1 MLASAC
7 RKLGGMFMQME
18 DEIASI
24 AAVIGA
30 SLAGAKAFTATSG
43 PGFSLM
49 QENLGLAVMG
59 EVPCVV
65 VNVQRAGPS
74 TGLATKPA
82 QSDIMQVRWGRHG
95 DQSVIALC
103 PATVRECFTLT
114 VQAFNFA
121 ERFRVPVI
129 LMPDEIVGHMRE
141 NVALPLPGELEVIDR
156 KAPSGPPAAY
166 LPFKPDADGVAPL
179 AAYGGDYVFHVT
191 SSMHGTDGYSNND
204 PANAAWRVR
213 QLHEKIERHR
223 DEIVLTQTYYTED
236 MDVLIVTFGATTRAG
251 ARGGARSARAGDQGR
266 RAAAADDL
274 ALSRQGSGRAGK
286 QRQDGGR
293 AGDEL
298 QRPGGR
304 RSAESAGQRRRSSAG
319 STATTGTI
327 ITPQDILDVRS
338 PGPPAQRAKGA
349 SRVARNGTAISEAR
363 RPAAHVVLG
372 LRHRRHAR
380 RPAARVRGTGLQQQR
395 YRRRHR
401 HRLHRQGRRL
411 SGHQCAAHH
420 ARPRAGLCDGDQ
432 GVQARSSTS
441 S

>member
-1 MLASAC
+1 MKAVPAAAKETRLMQGNQAIAEGAIYAGARFYAGYPITPSSEIADECASRMPA
-7 RKLGGMFMQME
+7 LGGMYIQME
-18 DEIASI
+18 DEMASI

-65 VNVQRAGPS
+65 VDVQRSGPS

-82 QSDIMQVRWGRHG
+82 QSDIMQIRWGRHG

-103 PATVRECFTLT
+103 PASVSECFTLA

-141 NVALPLPGELEVIDR
+141 NVALPLPGEIEIVER
-156 KAPSGPPAAY
+156 KAPSGTPAAY

-179 AAYGGDYVFHVT
+179 AAYGSDYVFHVT

-223 DEIVLTQTYYTED
+223 DEIVLTRSYYTED
-236 MDVLIVTFGATTRAG
+236 MDVLIVAFGATTRSG
-251 ARGGARSARAGDQGR
+251 
-266 RAAAADDL
+266 RAAALEARSQGIKAGVLQLQTIWPFPDKEIAALGKRARMVVVPEMNYSGQVAGEVQKALGAGADI
-274 ALSRQGSGRAGK
+274 
-286 QRQDGGR
+286 
-293 AGDEL
+293 
-298 QRPGGR
+298 R
-304 RSAESAGQRRRSSAG
+304 RVNKYN
-319 STATTGTI
+319 GTI
-327 ITPQDILDVRS
+327 ITPQDILDAMTLDV
-338 PGPPAQRAKGA
+338 GK
-349 SRVARNGTAISEAR
+349 
-363 RPAAHVVLG
+363 RPAGAQSE
-372 LRHRRHAR
+372 R
-380 RPAARVRGTGLQQQR
+380 T
-395 YRRRHR
+395 
-401 HRLHRQGRRL
+401 
-411 SGHQCAAHH
+411 
-420 ARPRAGLCDGDQ
+420 
-432 GVQARSSTS
+432 TS
-441 S
+441 